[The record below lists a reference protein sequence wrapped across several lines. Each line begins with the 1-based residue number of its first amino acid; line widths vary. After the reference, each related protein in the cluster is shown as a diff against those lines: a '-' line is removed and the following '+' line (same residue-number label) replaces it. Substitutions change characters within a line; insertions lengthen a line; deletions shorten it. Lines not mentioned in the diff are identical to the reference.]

1 MVKLRD
7 IESNRPF
14 FEVEIFNSIFSAGST
29 KIIEDSF
36 QLKYA
41 LLLEDLE
48 FHGIRKGWLY
58 RKTN

>member
-1 MVKLRD
+1 LVKLRD

-14 FEVEIFNSIFSAGST
+14 FEVEIFNSIFSVEST

-36 QLKYA
+36 QIRYA

-48 FHGIRKGWLY
+48 FHGIRK
-58 RKTN
+58 